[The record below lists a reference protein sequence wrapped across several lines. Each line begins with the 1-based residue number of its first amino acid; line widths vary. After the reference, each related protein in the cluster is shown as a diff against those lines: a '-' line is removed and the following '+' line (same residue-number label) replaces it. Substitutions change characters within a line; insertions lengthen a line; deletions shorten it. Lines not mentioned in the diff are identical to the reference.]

1 MERRSLT
8 HQTIELRA
16 EEGKPKKIVGYGA
29 RYYDGTEATEYVLW
43 DDAYGKAVER
53 IMPGAFDRAARED
66 DVRGMYNHSQIL
78 ARTKSGTMRLS
89 LDERGLQYDIDVPDT
104 TTGRDVVTSI
114 ERGDVDGSSFAFT
127 IPSGGQEWR
136 ITTDAEGK
144 EYSVREI
151 SEVVLYDTGPV
162 DFPAY
167 DSTSA
172 GLRACGGV
180 EEARAAL
187 EVHKQL
193 NQRNAKADQDRAAAR
208 VRCLEVS
215 EKSC

>member
-8 HQTIELRA
+8 HETIELRA
-16 EEGKPKKIVGYGA
+16 DEGKPKRITGYGA

-43 DDAYGKAVER
+43 DDTYGKAVER
-53 IMPGAFDRAARED
+53 IMPGTFDRAVRED

-89 LDERGLQYDIDVPDT
+89 LDERGLLYDIDVPNT
-104 TTGRDVVTSI
+104 TVGRDVTTSI

-136 ITTDAEGK
+136 VTTDADGK
-144 EYSVREI
+144 EYSIREI
-151 SEVVLYDTGPV
+151 SEVILYDTGPV

-167 DSTSA
+167 ESTTA

-187 EVHKQL
+187 AVHKK
-193 NQRNAKADQDRAAAR
+193 RCDTDAKAQRDQAAAR
-208 VRCLEVS
+208 VRCLEVAG
-215 EKSC
+215 E